1 MRLFKIR
8 KAVDSVIQSQQSSA
22 SSNVAAINTTDLQQH
37 SENVS
42 NNSSSNCID
51 SSNNNKINNN
61 NSNYPHLYNNNNY
74 HQIACNE
81 TNTNDGTTTQTA
93 TTTTTTNV
101 NNICVNGNKSN
112 NENAAAHIL
121 NVTSENHAI
130 CKSIQTNLN
139 SNNKVMTTLKK
150 NEQFIAVNKI
160 NDLIDSNKNCSI
172 RTDCIKDTMM
182 KTVDIN
188 SDISGMSQLPAAA
201 LQQHNGKWYFLE

>member
-8 KAVDSVIQSQQSSA
+8 KAVDSVIQTQQSSA

-74 HQIACNE
+74 HQITCNE

-93 TTTTTTNV
+93 TTTTTNV
-101 NNICVNGNKSN
+101 NNICVNGSKSN

-130 CKSIQTNLN
+130 CKSIQTNSN

-172 RTDCIKDTMM
+172 RTDSIKDTMM